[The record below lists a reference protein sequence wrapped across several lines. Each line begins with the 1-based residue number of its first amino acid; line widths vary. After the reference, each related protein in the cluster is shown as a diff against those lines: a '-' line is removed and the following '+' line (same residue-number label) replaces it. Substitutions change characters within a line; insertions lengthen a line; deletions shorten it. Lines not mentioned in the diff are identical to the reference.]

1 MNLTIHSLAHPVTS
15 LGPGRRVVLW
25 VAGCAKHCEGCMS
38 PEMQDPEA
46 GKAIAVATLLRRL
59 LELDPRLDGLTVSGG
74 EPFDQPAPLVALLRA
89 ARLERPQWSVLIYSG
104 YTLNEICSDM
114 AGRAEVL
121 NHVDVLIDGRYRNDV
136 PPHQPLAG
144 SGNQCIHYLTDRG
157 RCLRPAIEAAPPQQL
172 NWGLGDGS
180 FDMLIGVADES
191 LRDTVREAL
200 GERPER
206 GHG

>member
-1 MNLTIHSLAHPVTS
+1 MNLTVHSLAHPVTA

-25 VAGCAKHCEGCMS
+25 VAGCAKHCEDCMS
-38 PEMQDPEA
+38 PEMQDSEA
-46 GKAIAVATLLRRL
+46 GKVIPVATLLNRL
-59 LELDPRLDGLTVSGG
+59 LELDPRLDGLTLSGG
-74 EPFDQPAPLVALLRA
+74 EPFDQPAALAALLRA
-89 ARLERPQWSVLIYSG
+89 LRLERPQWNVLIYSG

-114 AGRAEVL
+114 TGRAEVL
-121 NHVDVLIDGRYRNDV
+121 NHVDVLIDGRYRKDV
-136 PPHQPLAG
+136 PPHQPLVG
-144 SGNQCIHYLTDRG
+144 SGNQCIHYLTQRG
-157 RCLRPAIEAAPPQQL
+157 RGLRPDIEAAPPQQL

-200 GERPER
+200 GERPEH